1 MSLSIHVTEIVT
13 ARTRLRPL
21 RAGDADALL
30 AWQGDPETCRYLP
43 YAPRSR
49 AQVAD
54 FVRKFD
60 GVDTGAADHDRIVF
74 GIELTSDLHGGRG
87 RGGDGAGGAGD
98 SSGDDAAVI
107 ARAGEVVGEQHL
119 VLTSAENAEVEL
131 GWVLHP
137 VVAGRGLAGETAR
150 AVRDL
155 VLDAGAHRLI
165 AELDPRNTAS
175 ARLCERLGM
184 REEAHFR
191 QNFRESGGG
200 WADTGIWA
208 MLASD
213 PRP

>member
-21 RAGDADALL
+21 RADDVDALL

-49 AQVAD
+49 DQVAE
-54 FVRKFD
+54 FVRRFD
-60 GVDTGAADHDRIVF
+60 GVDTVADDHDRIVF
-74 GIELTSDLHGGRG
+74 GIELTSDLRGGAG
-87 RGGDGAGGAGD
+87 RGGDSG
-98 SSGDDAAVI
+98 SGDGSDSDSAVI

-137 VVAGRGLAGETAR
+137 AVAGRGLAGETAR

-155 VLDAGAHRLI
+155 VLDAGAHRLV

-175 ARLCERLGM
+175 TRLCERLGM

-191 QNFRESGGG
+191 QNFRESDGG
-200 WADTGIWA
+200 WADTGVWA